1 MPRGLTLCY
10 CYSSS
15 FADTSRVASCLVV
28 WFSASQLLAMSLIAK
43 LVTSARSSFG
53 AVAGVGHQG
62 VFPLLWQQ
70 AGFSSLGKGT
80 AEGLQSRK
88 HGVGGPDAVRP
99 GVRRKNHMKR
109 MKNRFKVTKE
119 QNRVTKAQKAAAN
132 ERRLEKIRKKKQFL
146 QSIGMTA
153 KEFL

>member
-1 MPRGLTLCY
+1 
-10 CYSSS
+10 
-15 FADTSRVASCLVV
+15 
-28 WFSASQLLAMSLIAK
+28 
-43 LVTSARSSFG
+43 
-53 AVAGVGHQG
+53 
-62 VFPLLWQQ
+62 
-70 AGFSSLGKGT
+70 
-80 AEGLQSRK
+80 
-88 HGVGGPDAVRP
+88 
-99 GVRRKNHMKR
+99 MKR